1 MGQSPGS
8 SRVHAAN
15 SIEERP
21 LSEFSEHRL
30 IFTWH
35 IRRIVRSRFMKQE
48 SSITITDL
56 DLARLGHLA
65 DAPALAPELD
75 RADIVP
81 FQAVSPDVV
90 TMNSRV
96 AFEDETT
103 GEFRIVT
110 IVYPQDA
117 DPSEGKISV
126 MAPVGSALL
135 GLSVGQSIE
144 WCFPDGRPRTLRVI
158 ELLYQP
164 EAAANASRSG
174 KVAEED

>member
-1 MGQSPGS
+1 
-8 SRVHAAN
+8 
-15 SIEERP
+15 
-21 LSEFSEHRL
+21 
-30 IFTWH
+30 
-35 IRRIVRSRFMKQE
+35 MKEQD
-48 SSITITDL
+48 SITITDL
-56 DLARLGHLA
+56 DLARLGHLK
-65 DAPALAPELD
+65 DAVELAPELD

-81 FQAVSPDVV
+81 FHAVPPNVV

-110 IVYPQDA
+110 IVYPHEA

-144 WCFPDGRPRTLRVI
+144 WCFPDGRPRTLRVV

-164 EAAANASRSG
+164 EAASNADPLG
-174 KVAEED
+174 KCQSSVAS

>member
-1 MGQSPGS
+1 
-8 SRVHAAN
+8 
-15 SIEERP
+15 
-21 LSEFSEHRL
+21 
-30 IFTWH
+30 
-35 IRRIVRSRFMKQE
+35 MKYE
-48 SSITITDL
+48 NAIIITDL

-65 DAPALAPELD
+65 DDPTLAPELD

-81 FQAVSPDVV
+81 FHTVPPNVV
-90 TMNSRV
+90 TMTSRV
-96 AFEDETT
+96 GFKDETT
-103 GEFRIVT
+103 GEFRTVT

-117 DPSEGKISV
+117 DPSDGKISV

-164 EAAANASRSG
+164 EAAANAGPSRQ
-174 KVAEED
+174 ALEEN